1 MSEER
6 IEEKS
11 SELNAL
17 LTAAVDQDA
26 SDIFLIPG
34 MPAAFKIHGQIE
46 PIDERKI
53 LPGEMDHFIR
63 AIYALTGGRDMER
76 VLRTGDDDFSFSIQG
91 LSRFRASV
99 MKQRGSL
106 AAVIRL
112 VRFDL
117 PSPENL
123 HIPESIMKLSQ
134 LPRGLVLVTGPAG
147 SGKSTTLACII
158 DRINRTR
165 NAHVITLEDPIEF
178 LHRHQ
183 KSVVTQREIGLDT
196 DSYVDGLRAALRQAP
211 DVILLGEMRD
221 YETIRI
227 AMTAAET
234 GHLVISTLHT
244 TGAANT
250 IDRIIDIFPANAQ
263 QQIRVQLS
271 MVLQAVVS
279 QQLVPTTDGLLRPAF
294 ELMLLTKAIRNLI
307 RESKIQQIDSII
319 ASGGAQGMMTMDG
332 SLRQLWSE
340 GVISADTAI
349 TYSQDSERMKNMV
362 R

>member
-1 MSEER
+1 MSEEK

-17 LTAAVDQDA
+17 LTAAVNQDA

-91 LSRFRASV
+91 LSRCRASV

>member
-17 LTAAVDQDA
+17 LTAAVNQDA

-250 IDRIIDIFPANAQ
+250 IDRIIDIFPTNAQ

>member
-17 LTAAVDQDA
+17 LTAAVNQDA

-279 QQLVPTTDGLLRPAF
+279 KQLVPTTDGLLRPAF

>member
-17 LTAAVDQDA
+17 LTAAVNQDA

-332 SLRQLWSE
+332 SRRQLWSE

>member
-17 LTAAVDQDA
+17 LTAAVNQDA

-294 ELMLLTKAIRNLI
+294 ELMLPTKAIRNLI

>member
-17 LTAAVDQDA
+17 LTAAVNQDA

-279 QQLVPTTDGLLRPAF
+279 QQLVPPTDGLLRPAF
-294 ELMLLTKAIRNLI
+294 ELMLLPTAIRTLI

>member
-17 LTAAVDQDA
+17 LTAAVNRDA

>member
-17 LTAAVDQDA
+17 LTAAVNQDA

-279 QQLVPTTDGLLRPAF
+279 QQLVPTTAGLLRPAF

>member
-17 LTAAVDQDA
+17 LTAAVNQDA